1 MLRSRFFARLP
12 LIGLAALA
20 TTSPALLAGNPLP
33 QSPPTPAGLRTIGD
47 RAIAN
52 QHRDDD
58 ALENY
63 ERIEREMQVTGGP
76 QPRIIDDKTYRTV
89 PTGTGTLHLQL
100 HENGVPVSAAVYG
113 QELETWA
120 KTLELA
126 VNPGNPEI
134 QGAQAK
140 AASRRRE
147 RTKMVETTRQAYITT
162 WLGREMQ
169 DGYSCDKLQLDP
181 NPNFHPRNTATDIL
195 THARLM
201 LWIDQKSGQVV
212 RGDADIIRD
221 ISFGGGFLGKV
232 YRGGHFVLKQ
242 RPVTPDIWLVSYYQ
256 YDFSG
261 RKLMFGF
268 EDHKKVEISRY
279 RDLGTVSQALAVAR
293 DDIAKAGAFAG
304 DP

>member
-1 MLRSRFFARLP
+1 MLLM
-12 LIGLAALA
+12 GLAAIVA
-20 TTSPALLAGNPLP
+20 TMAPVLVLGGNQAPQSAPSPAE
-33 QSPPTPAGLRTIGD
+33 LRAIGD
-47 RAIAN
+47 RTIAN

-63 ERIEREMQVTGGP
+63 ERIEHEIQTTGGP
-76 QPRIIDDKTYRTV
+76 QPHIVDDKTYRTV

-100 HENGVPVSAAVYG
+100 RENGGPVSASVYR
-113 QELETWA
+113 QQLETWA
-120 KTLELA
+120 KTLEMA
-126 VNPGNPEI
+126 VNPGDPRI
-134 QGAQAK
+134 QGALAK
-140 AASRRRE
+140 AATRRSE
-147 RTKMVETTRQAYITT
+147 RTQVVDATQQAYITT

-169 DGYSCDKLQLDP
+169 DGYACDKLQLDP
-181 NPNFHPRNTATDIL
+181 NPNFQPHDAAPEIL
-195 THARLM
+195 THARLT

-242 RPVTPDIWLVSYYQ
+242 RPVTPNIWLASYYQ

-279 RDLGTVSQALAVAR
+279 RDLGAVSQALAVAR
-293 DDIAKAGAFAG
+293 NDIARAGTFTG